1 MIMAEH
7 DSLMQ
12 LIDTALSFDTHSFL
26 RDLTVLA
33 MVSPDYMAFLC
44 RITVVSLTI
53 FKDPQPPRHEGIVAE
68 LIDTGDPNSKPILIF
83 LERTASDKRPDQQYF
98 SDHPNSGTVLES
110 IVRTLKVMPSTLL
123 ASLTTSGSNNTS
135 SLPIPLLDF
144 TSSPS
149 WHYQPIID
157 ESEDD
162 HETTR
167 NSPTR
172 LPWFDTV
179 TLAGTKVLHA
189 SSQLSDIH
197 YHAEDR
203 FVGLQNVAAYVPS
216 LHNLRQIRLEPNVL
230 SLFDLATLAHC
241 VHDHDPLYTVL
252 EHHCYWFVQ
261 IICTIVEMTYHCTV
275 IHNKMYAPVT
285 MDTVCIPS
293 NDYLP
298 DLAGRTMGILVC
310 KVEEAVASVVAAKF
324 LTYKEAKHAEVWHFI
339 FNFDGHL
346 LKYHD
351 GYR

>member
-1 MIMAEH
+1 
-7 DSLMQ
+7 
-12 LIDTALSFDTHSFL
+12 
-26 RDLTVLA
+26 

-68 LIDTGDPNSKPILIF
+68 LIDTGDPNSKLILIF
-83 LERTASDKRPDQQYF
+83 LERTASDKRPDQQHF

-110 IVRTLKVMPSTLL
+110 IVRTLKAMPSTLL

-149 WHYQPIID
+149 QRYQPIID
-157 ESEDD
+157 ESESDQDD
-162 HETTR
+162 HKPTR
-167 NSPTR
+167 NSSTR
-172 LPWFDTV
+172 LLWFDTL

-189 SSQLSDIH
+189 SAQLSDIR
-197 YHAEDR
+197 YRAEDR
-203 FVGLQNVAAYVPS
+203 FVGSQNVAAYVPS
-216 LHNLRQIRLEPNVL
+216 LHNLWQIRLEPNVL

-241 VHDHDPLYTVL
+241 VHDHDPLYIVL

-261 IICTIVEMTYHCTV
+261 IICTIVEMKYRCTV
-275 IHNKMYAPVT
+275 IHSKTYAPVT
-285 MDTVCIPS
+285 MDTVRIPS

-310 KVEEAVASVVAAKF
+310 KVEEAVVKAKENMV
-324 LTYKEAKHAEVWHFI
+324 LRERVTRLERMLRAHNLDPNV
-339 FNFDGHL
+339 DVDSQQL
-346 LKYHD
+346 S
-351 GYR
+351 